1 FKIIVSG
8 GIVVPSNGVFMS
20 QVPLTTPALTAE
32 GKSHLVGVEPD
43 F

>member
-1 FKIIVSG
+1 
-8 GIVVPSNGVFMS
+8 MS